1 MIVKPNQKLY
11 ILGVQVS
18 PWLVA
23 EVSEWGAVGIYKPT
37 GNPQAE
43 GRLGMLK
50 GKMKLNAASNLF
62 KVGLRIIPHMICE
75 IEYSIKVFVGI
86 CLTNPRGGG
95 RMGTTLKNR

>member
-1 MIVKPNQKLY
+1 MVAYKHAKLGDCETESKVIEHPRSASLTLVSAEEKLY
-11 ILGVQVS
+11 
-18 PWLVA
+18 
-23 EVSEWGAVGIYKPT
+23 GIYKPT

-50 GKMKLNAASNLF
+50 GKMKLNAASSLF

-95 RMGTTLKNR
+95 